1 MEELFAPPAYEW
13 KRLSPKYRSLRQL
26 TSLVV
31 APVLF
36 TIPALIVGVAS
47 GRWWISGL
55 IWGAALVIALV
66 RFAFVGRSWRSWGY
80 VERDDDLYITHG
92 VMFRSLI
99 AVPYGRMQLVEVESG
114 PLERAFGLATVT
126 LKTASP
132 ETGARI
138 PGLSPEEA
146 TRLRDRLTELGEA
159 HASGL

>member
-1 MEELFAPPAYEW
+1 MEELFAPPVYEW
-13 KRLSPKYRSLRQL
+13 QRLSPKYRSMRQL

-31 APVLF
+31 PPVLL
-36 TIPALIVGVAS
+36 TIPALIVGVTS

-55 IWGAALVIALV
+55 IWAAAVVIAIV

-80 VERDDDLYITHG
+80 VEREDDLYITHG

-114 PLERAFGLATVT
+114 PLERGFGLATVT

>member
-1 MEELFAPPAYEW
+1 MEELFAPPLYEW
-13 KRLSPKYRSLRQL
+13 KRLSPKFRSMRQL
-26 TSLVV
+26 TSIVV
-31 APVLF
+31 PPVLL
-36 TIPALIVGVAS
+36 TVPAVIVGVAS

-55 IWGAALVIALV
+55 IWAAAAVIAIV
-66 RFAFVGRSWRSWGY
+66 RLAFVGRSWRSWGY
-80 VERDDDLYITHG
+80 VEREDDLYITHG